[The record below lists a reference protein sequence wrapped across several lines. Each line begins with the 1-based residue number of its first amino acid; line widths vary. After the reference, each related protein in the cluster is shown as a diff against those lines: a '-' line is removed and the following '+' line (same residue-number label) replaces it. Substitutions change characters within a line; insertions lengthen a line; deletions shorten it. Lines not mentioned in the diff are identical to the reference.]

1 MAVADMEKIES
12 GSGDLIYGR
21 NSVTERLKRCE
32 SADTLYICG
41 EEGDRAIGYI
51 SALAREKGAVV
62 KTVHP
67 LKMEKMCG
75 SERHQGVALLCAL
88 CDYCSV
94 DDIFAYAWERGEQP
108 LLVLVDGIEDP
119 HNLGAIIRSAE
130 CLGAHGVLI
139 PKRRG
144 CTVTATVHRASAG
157 ACSAMHIARIG
168 NLASEIKEIKKRGV
182 FCYCAD
188 MDGADCSRT
197 DMTGAAALVVGS
209 EGYGVSRLVK
219 ELCDFTVRIPMC
231 GTINSL
237 NASVAAGILLYEF
250 SRQRAGKE
258 KAQ

>member
-1 MAVADMEKIES
+1 MSDAEKMEN
-12 GSGDLIYGR
+12 GAGDLLYGR

-41 EEGDRAIGYI
+41 DEGDRALGYI
-51 SALAREKGAVV
+51 AALARDKGAVV

-67 LKMEKMCG
+67 LKMAKLCG
-75 SERHQGVALLCAL
+75 SERHQGVALLCPL
-88 CDYCSV
+88 CDYCTV
-94 DDIFAYAWERGEQP
+94 EDIFAYAREKGEPP
-108 LLVLVDGIEDP
+108 LLVIVDGIEDP

-130 CLGAHGVLI
+130 CLGAHGVVI

-144 CTVTATVHRASAG
+144 CTVTAAVHRASAG
-157 ACSAMHIARIG
+157 ACSAMHIARVG

-188 MDGADCSRT
+188 MDGADCCRT
-197 DMTGAAALVVGS
+197 DMTGSAALVVGS
-209 EGYGVSRLVK
+209 EGFGVSRLIK
-219 ELCDFTVRIPMC
+219 ELCDFTVKIPMS

-258 KAQ
+258 KPQ